1 MTKNNRFYVRLDDS
15 DTLML
20 EEIKNAFNNNSM
32 IKLTNSDI
40 FRILIKSGHADLKKE
55 GKL

>member
-20 EEIKNAFNNNSM
+20 EEIKKAFNNNSM